1 MANRYRG
8 VSYHRVDKRWR
19 VQVKLNQH
27 TYWVGNYDDPVVAAR
42 VWDAAS
48 LMVKHPNDVVL
59 NFDGQ
64 PPPEVPLA
72 AIRARLIRAGALD

>member
-1 MANRYRG
+1 MAKQYRG
-8 VSYHRVDKRWR
+8 VSFHRHDRKWR
-19 VQVKLNQH
+19 AQVKLH
-27 TYWVGNYDDPVVAAR
+27 GRTFWVGNYDDPVVAAK

-48 LMVKHPNDVVL
+48 LMLRNPGEVSL